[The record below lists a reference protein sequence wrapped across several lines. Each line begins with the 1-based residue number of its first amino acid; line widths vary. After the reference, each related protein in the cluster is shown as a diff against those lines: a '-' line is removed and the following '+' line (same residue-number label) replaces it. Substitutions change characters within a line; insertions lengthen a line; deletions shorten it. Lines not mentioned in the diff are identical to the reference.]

1 MFVSGVAISFEGSEG
16 SGVLYILYAK
26 EIARLMKHILAEGEE
41 IFILFEHRH
50 IYVYA
55 NIGKHRWYKQSF
67 VYKNKNELDF
77 LMIHHRALGTI
88 SNQVSSSRG
97 LLGGCP

>member
-1 MFVSGVAISFEGSEG
+1 MQRPPPKISDSLFVWVAISFEGREG

-26 EIARLMKHILAEGEE
+26 EIARLIKHILAEGEE

-77 LMIHHRALGTI
+77 LDD
-88 SNQVSSSRG
+88 S
-97 LLGGCP
+97 P

>member
-1 MFVSGVAISFEGSEG
+1 MFVSGVAISFQEGQG
-16 SGVLYILYAK
+16 SSVLNILYAA
-26 EIARLMKHILAEGEE
+26 EIARLIKHILAEGKE

-55 NIGKHRWYKQSF
+55 KIGKHRWYKQSF

-77 LMIHHRALGTI
+77 LDD
-88 SNQVSSSRG
+88 S
-97 LLGGCP
+97 P

>member
-1 MFVSGVAISFEGSEG
+1 MFVSGVAISFQEGQG
-16 SGVLYILYAK
+16 SGVLNILYAA
-26 EIARLMKHILAEGEE
+26 EIAWLIKHILAEGKE

-77 LMIHHRALGTI
+77 LDD
-88 SNQVSSSRG
+88 S
-97 LLGGCP
+97 P